1 MSPDPR
7 TETASRSYFGTFS
20 DPDAMASAI
29 GGINS
34 GSSPNPLGGP
44 GRNFQAMLARAVFD
58 GLNIGIGKFA
68 RGIPQTAAIPNVH
81 TFMFATEP
89 GIVRQVSGRKLFG
102 RRIFHFRPD
111 ERTVTASPAGMPWA
125 FGIVAMPFDLLAGH
139 APDLI
144 GTDHGVPLNDDR
156 MFHAPEVA
164 LARLTALMR
173 DMAEVIRATPWIVDA
188 PQPAKALSG
197 TILDS
202 LLACL
207 AHGRVSADRAAL
219 GRHRDI
225 VARFERVVEERPE
238 EMLSLGAICA
248 AVGVPQRTLNLAC
261 QEFLGE
267 SAMHYARNC
276 RLDRVRETLL
286 VSDPAS
292 TLITGVAMHYG
303 FWELGRFA
311 QAYRLRFG
319 ERPSDTLRRN
329 AH

>member
-1 MSPDPR
+1 MSPASQ
-7 TETASRSYFGTFS
+7 TEIASRSYFGTFS

-34 GSSPNPLGGP
+34 GSSPNPLGGT
-44 GRNFQAMLARAVFD
+44 GRNFHAMLARAVFD

-68 RGIPQTAAIPNVH
+68 RGIPQAAAIPNVH

-89 GIVRQVSGRKLFG
+89 GVVRHVSGRKLFG
-102 RRIFHFRPD
+102 RRIFHFRPG
-111 ERTVTASPAGMPWA
+111 ERTVTGSPAGMPWA
-125 FGIVAMPFDLLAGH
+125 FGIIAMPFDLLAGH
-139 APDLI
+139 APELI

-156 MFHAPEVA
+156 MFHAPEAA
-164 LARLTALMR
+164 LARLTGLMG
-173 DMAEVIRATPWIVDA
+173 DIAEVIRDTPWIVEA
-188 PQPAKALSG
+188 PQPARALSG
-197 TILDS
+197 AILDS

-207 AHGRVSADRAAL
+207 AQGRVSADRAAL

-225 VARFERVVEERPE
+225 VARFERVMEERPE

-267 SAMHYARNC
+267 SAMHYARNR

-286 VSDPAS
+286 LSDPSS
-292 TLITGVAMHYG
+292 TLITGIAMHYG